1 MFSDMSSK
9 THEKVI
15 KLAQKL
21 EASDTHDFSFMKET
35 IIRTRFSVSDF
46 NDFASF
52 NHPVDQSYG
61 RNLLYESNRLK
72 IFLMCWAP
80 GDFTAIHDHGQ
91 TRWGCVIALGNFTH
105 RVYHFENGVLKIKSD
120 APFGKGQVACLKGE
134 FIHMMGNTGNM
145 NIMSLHIY
153 GSDSKDELL
162 ARRSRVYQIDKNKVI
177 TTNGPAFLNT
187 NKESILHQAHF
198 DSVDQKAL
206 LDYTDL
212 MKYRSEKI
220 RQRKNRIL
228 TRQVFTVENYR
239 PDNIPVVISRVINNA
254 ALLN

>member
-1 MFSDMSSK
+1 MSSK

-15 KLAQKL
+15 QLAQKL
-21 EASDTHDFSFMKET
+21 EASDTHDFSFLKESVV
-35 IIRTRFSVSDF
+35 RTGFSV
-46 NDFASF
+46 NDFKNYASF
-52 NHPVDQSYG
+52 NHPADQSYG
-61 RNLLYESNRLK
+61 RNLLYESDRLK

-105 RVYHFENGVLKIKSD
+105 RVYQIENGVLKIKSD
-120 APFGKGQVACLKGE
+120 APFGKDQVACLNGD

-153 GSDSKDELL
+153 GSDSKDESL
-162 ARRSRVYQIDKNKVI
+162 AKRSRVYQIDKNKVI
-177 TTNGPAFLNT
+177 TTKGPAFLNT
-187 NKESILHQAHF
+187 NEEAILHQVHF

-206 LDYTDL
+206 LDYIDL
-212 MKYRSEKI
+212 MKYRSDKV
-220 RQRKNRIL
+220 QRRKTRII
-228 TRQVFTVENYR
+228 TRQVFKVENYR
-239 PDNIPVVISRVINNA
+239 PDNIPVVIARVINNA